1 MCIQSFYCFLGIW
14 ISTPFFFLQCRFLQ
28 WNCSRRTHVCEGLLS
43 QSSSLAY
50 VLSSSF
56 CHVGC
61 GVSFLWSM
69 FEAKV
74 SHIEACDNF
83 ESCRVTACGFCN
95 EIELK
100 RSTFFNRTPQLQRI
114 WELKGS
120 ELQSTLC
127 CLGFVFLSGSFC
139 ASIMFSILL
148 HWTWNVGF
156 CFLSTVSSKL
166 FWISCHNPWKNSSN
180 CSHRQTTCILCFSY
194 CLGTSVG
201 CVCWQ
206 ASHGAGEYRC
216 DLVLAHVRKAILPSH
231 DCSRFWESLCVNRF
245 DLCTISW
252 LKIRSEFVPKCPRGS
267 VVMYCFYNIC
277 HGCYSCYVVICI
289 MSDSNS

>member
-1 MCIQSFYCFLGIW
+1 
-14 ISTPFFFLQCRFLQ
+14 
-28 WNCSRRTHVCEGLLS
+28 
-43 QSSSLAY
+43 
-50 VLSSSF
+50 
-56 CHVGC
+56 
-61 GVSFLWSM
+61 
-69 FEAKV
+69 
-74 SHIEACDNF
+74 
-83 ESCRVTACGFCN
+83 
-95 EIELK
+95 
-100 RSTFFNRTPQLQRI
+100 
-114 WELKGS
+114 
-120 ELQSTLC
+120 
-127 CLGFVFLSGSFC
+127 
-139 ASIMFSILL
+139 MFSILL